1 MRVRCLFWVI
11 GFVLLGGSLSGQVER
26 EALDRSEMVINRL
39 IRTAEDYLAAR
50 DYNRGVNMLETVLE
64 RFPESDRRFEV
75 YLILG
80 RHHFDQQNEREAI
93 TYLRRIPAL
102 AEREEAMTPEQRD
115 IYLEGLL
122 LTGKSYFYLRNFR
135 SVFPP
140 LRQIT
145 RDYPDSA
152 WGNEAYYYIGM
163 AHFAQEN
170 WSSAIEALS
179 MVGTV
184 SGEEAE
190 AMERVEAGRRL
201 YVKVEDKDL
210 PILERLGES
219 ITVSLHTEAG
229 DREDI
234 ELIPMS
240 AGSSV
245 FIGSIP
251 TVVGVPERGDNRLQV
266 VGGDT
271 ITVRYV
277 DRNTSDGE
285 SNVER
290 ISTVEVVSTGRIQFV
305 LGTFEG
311 SASAAFIGQPIFL
324 QLQDADLSTG
334 PERNTVEVEVV
345 SRYPV
350 IDETLDQQEVDIEEL
365 LAEGEEEIEFAERD
379 RITVRLVEHGEE
391 PFHSGDFRGSIQI
404 ISTGAERSREGDLR
418 VEVGDQVVV
427 RYLDERHLGG
437 DTLREVEA
445 ILPVGGEITGRP
457 ESVARVVTD
466 PVLRARKNLVEATAY
481 LELARIFNSM
491 GLRQGARERAEIGL
505 ELVNDILREAEDIPV
520 SIHES
525 SFRIKWELE
534 LEMDNFPAALAT
546 ARAFSALYPQSVLVD
561 EAYLSIGR
569 IKMAEHE
576 YTEAIQVFEEILRH
590 PGSMVRA
597 EAQFRIAEAVE
608 KQNPD
613 NPGRAIPYFQRT
625 AERFSQSEFAGQALA
640 KMVDF
645 HIENR
650 NYSLADDLL
659 GQIFEDHPDAEFL
672 DSMLLKW
679 VIVAFRMQ
687 NFERARDLCQR
698 LIFEFPESPFA
709 SRAQTLLPRIEE
721 RL

>member
-1 MRVRCLFWVI
+1 MNIRRLLF
-11 GFVLLGGSLSGQVER
+11 FVCFTLCGAGLFAQEDR
-26 EALDRSEMVINRL
+26 EAMDRSEMVINRL

-93 TYLRRIPAL
+93 TYLRRIPAMM
-102 AEREEAMTPEQRD
+102 EREEPLSPSETD
-115 IYLEGLL
+115 LYLEGLL
-122 LTGKSYFYLRNFR
+122 LTGKSYFYMRNYR

-145 RDYPDSA
+145 RDYPDSE

-170 WSSAIEALS
+170 WSSAIESLQ

-184 SGEEAE
+184 AGEEAE
-190 AMERVEAGRRL
+190 AIERVEAGRRL
-201 YVKVEDKDL
+201 YVTVDDQDL
-210 PILERLGES
+210 PILDRLGES
-219 ITVSLHTEAG
+219 VVVRLETEGG
-229 DREDI
+229 DREEI

-240 AGSSV
+240 GGSSV
-245 FIGSIP
+245 FIGSIA
-251 TVVGVPERGDNRLQV
+251 TEVGPPERNDNRLQV
-266 VGGDT
+266 LGGDK
-271 ITVRYV
+271 ITVRYI
-277 DRNTSDGE
+277 DRNTASGE

-290 ISTVEVVSTGRIQFV
+290 VSTVEVVSTGTVDFV

-311 SASAAFIGQPIFL
+311 NASAAFIGQPVFL
-324 QLQDADLSTG
+324 QLRDADLSTG
-334 PERNTVEVEVV
+334 PERNQVEVEVF

-365 LAEGEEEIEFAERD
+365 MEEGEEEVIFEERH
-379 RITVRLVEHGEE
+379 RIAVRLDEYGDAPV
-391 PFHSGDFRGSIQI
+391 HSGDFRGAVQI
-404 ISTGAERSREGDLR
+404 VSADTDSTQPGQLR
-418 VEVGDQVVV
+418 AQTGDQVVV
-427 RYLDERHLGG
+427 RYTDERHLGG
-437 DTLREVEA
+437 DEPREVESV
-445 ILPVGGEITGRP
+445 LNVGGEITGRP
-457 ESVARVVTD
+457 ESVARIVTD

-491 GLRQGARERAEIGL
+491 GLRRGAEERAEIGL
-505 ELVNDILREAEDIPV
+505 ELVNDILRDAEEIPV
-520 SIHES
+520 SVHES
-525 SFRIKWELE
+525 SFQIKWELE
-534 LEMDNFPAALAT
+534 LEMDDFPAALAT
-546 ARAFSALYPQSVLVD
+546 ARAFSTLYPQSVLVD

-569 IKMAEHE
+569 IKMEEQE
-576 YTEAIQVFEEILRH
+576 YSEAIQVFEEILNH

-608 KQNPD
+608 RQNPD
-613 NPGRAIPYFQRT
+613 NPGRSIPYYQRT
-625 AERFSQSEFAGQALA
+625 AERFGQSEFAGRALA

-709 SRAQTLLPRIEE
+709 SRAQSLLPRIEE
-721 RL
+721 RI